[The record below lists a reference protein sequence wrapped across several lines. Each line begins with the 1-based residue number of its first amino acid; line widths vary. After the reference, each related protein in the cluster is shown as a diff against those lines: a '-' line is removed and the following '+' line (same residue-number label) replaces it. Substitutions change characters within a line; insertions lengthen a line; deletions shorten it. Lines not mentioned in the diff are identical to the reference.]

1 MQNSSDKRKSHLEN
15 KKGKLKKG
23 IFLCLKSELIAS
35 KSKKPAKSN
44 FFQDFLISKNK

>member
-35 KSKKPAKSN
+35 KSKKTSKKQFFPRFFN
-44 FFQDFLISKNK
+44 FQK